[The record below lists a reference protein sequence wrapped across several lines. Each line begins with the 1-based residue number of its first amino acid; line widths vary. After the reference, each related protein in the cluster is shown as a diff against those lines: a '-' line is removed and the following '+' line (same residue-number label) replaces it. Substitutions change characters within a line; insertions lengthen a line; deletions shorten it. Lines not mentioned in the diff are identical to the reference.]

1 MSKENSC
8 RYADTRSPVE
18 RDVIGREEREA
29 LEKASKIRRTIHV
42 HKPDPE
48 TVALLLD
55 SIFPDNP
62 LLREVM
68 GLRLAVTDGH
78 KRSIPEIAHMLR
90 ISKSRA
96 SALVFQGIYTMN
108 PSLKK

>member
-1 MSKENSC
+1 MSKENSR
-8 RYADTRSPVE
+8 RYADTPSSVE

-48 TVALLLD
+48 TVALLD

-62 LLREVM
+62 LLREAM

-78 KRSIPEIAHMLR
+78 KRSIPKIAHMLR